1 LGLQLVGPDGKLVRG
16 GRLTH
21 PLHRAFINIHART
34 HARTDTRGYGW
45 PVWQL
50 RTILADKEVILC
62 GGAINS
68 PQVRRRRGL
77 LLRSSRCCS
86 RAAAAAECSIDRF
99 QLLMLS
105 GVGDAADLAE
115 VRLRH
120 R

>member
-1 LGLQLVGPDGKLVRG
+1 MGLALGLQLVGPDGKLVRG

-68 PQVRRRRGL
+68 PQVRQTPARL
-77 LLRSSRCCS
+77 CCS
-86 RAAAAAECSIDRF
+86 GVADAVHARPHQRSAPSIDF
-99 QLLMLS
+99 S
-105 GVGDAADLAE
+105 S
-115 VRLRH
+115 
-120 R
+120 